1 MTKPTLYA
9 WGTPNG
15 LKPILMLEELGIPY
29 DLVKVNIGKGE
40 QKEASFHAKNLNER
54 IPVLETEVDGA
65 PISLSE
71 SAAILVH
78 LAEANDNRF
87 FARSGEARAR
97 ALEWTFF
104 QMAAVG
110 PMFGQVGFWKRKETK
125 NAEAIERY
133 ETESKRIY
141 GVLDER
147 LGKATY
153 LAGDDYSI
161 ADICTIFWAR
171 SAERL
176 GFSIDAWPNVERWIT
191 AIEERAAM
199 RRTLAITWP

>member
-1 MTKPTLYA
+1 MTKPTLYS

-29 DLVKVNIGKGE
+29 ELVKVHIGKGE
-40 QKEASFHAKNLNER
+40 QKDASFHAKNLNER
-54 IPVLETEVDGA
+54 IPVLETTIDGA
-65 PISLSE
+65 TVALSE

-78 LAEANDNRF
+78 LAEANGNRF
-87 FARSGEARAR
+87 FAASGEARAR

-133 ETESKRIY
+133 EVESKRIY

-147 LGKATY
+147 LGAARF
-153 LAGDDYSI
+153 LAGDEYSI
-161 ADICTIFWAR
+161 ADMCTVFWAR
-171 SAERL
+171 AAERL
-176 GFSIDAWPNVERWIT
+176 GFSIDTWPNVKRWI
-191 AIEERAAM
+191 ASIEERPAM
-199 RRTLAITWP
+199 QRTLAITWG

>member
-1 MTKPTLYA
+1 MPKPTLFT

-15 LKPILMLEELGIPY
+15 LKPLLLLEEMGVEY
-29 DLVKVNIGKGE
+29 DLVKVHIGQGA
-40 QKEASFHAKNLNER
+40 QKEAAFHAKNLNER
-54 IPVLETEVDGA
+54 IPVLEDDIDGKRVA
-65 PISLSE
+65 LSE

-78 LAEANDNRF
+78 LAESRGSELLAKG
-87 FARSGEARAR
+87 GEARAR

-104 QMAAVG
+104 QMSAVG

-147 LGKATY
+147 LGAAKF
-153 LAGDDYSI
+153 LAGDAYSI
-161 ADICTIFWAR
+161 ADVCTVFWAR
-171 SAERL
+171 AAERL
-176 GFSIDAWPNVERWIT
+176 GFSLDTWPNVKRWIA
-191 AIEERAAM
+191 AIDERPAM
-199 RRTLAITWP
+199 QRTLAVTWP